1 MASTS
6 EINEKMIM
14 QTQKK
19 KVLVVGATGFLGR
32 KILRSLMQHS
42 NVYIKAMSRRGA
54 PKGEFSDLEWVQ
66 ADMMD
71 PASLDAALQGVDVVI
86 SSANGYM
93 KESLDAD
100 FQGNKNLAE
109 AAARANIERFVF
121 LSIVNS
127 DEAQSVPHF
136 HAKKVAED
144 VIKQVGIPY
153 VFVRAP
159 AFLDQTSDY
168 IADGF
173 KAGRFYAIGDTTTK
187 WSYILTDDLADYL
200 AKAAVFEGDEI
211 NNKSIDVGWSD
222 GAKSQAELVQLISEV
237 TGKKLSTWTVPWF
250 VFQLLVRPIKLFS
263 ELGYD
268 MFEMFLF
275 FKKGRFVAD
284 ISNQERFFG
293 PAPLAKD
300 VITRWAK
307 SNKFID

>member
-1 MASTS
+1 
-6 EINEKMIM
+6 M

-42 NVYIKAMSRRGA
+42 NVDIKAMSRRGA
-54 PKGEFSDLEWVQ
+54 PKGEFSELEWVQ

-144 VIKQVGIPY
+144 VIKQVDIPY

-200 AKAAVFEGDEI
+200 AKAAAFEGDEI

-268 MFEMFLF
+268 MLEMFLF

-284 ISNQERFFG
+284 ISDQERFFG

-307 SNKFID
+307 NNKFIG